1 MNLIGAE
8 RHTQRGV
15 LMRRFLWLA
24 VVVAAGIGVLT
35 LGACLGSGA
44 WSGTWTSVFP
54 TEPDELVPT
63 GRNPYFILEPGYTLV
78 LEGGDARLTITVL
91 NETKKV
97 DGVETRVVEER
108 ETKGGQL
115 IEVAR
120 NYFAI
125 SKRTNDV
132 FYFGED
138 VDMYKDGRLVNHDG
152 TWLSGVNGSKFG
164 LIMPGR
170 PLLNARYYQ
179 EVAPKVA
186 MDRATI
192 VSVSETVKTPA
203 GEFTNCLKVEETT
216 PLERF
221 VTEYKYYA
229 PGIGMV
235 RDGSL
240 RLVKVTRGGG
250 GQR

>member
-1 MNLIGAE
+1 M
-8 RHTQRGV
+8 R
-15 LMRRFLWLA
+15 MRRLLWLA
-24 VVVAAGIGVLT
+24 SSVVVVVGIGIGVFA
-35 LGACLGSGA
+35 ACVKSGD
-44 WSGTWTSVFP
+44 WTSAFLV
-54 TEPDELVPT
+54 EPDELASV

-78 LEGGDARLTITVL
+78 LEGEGAQLTITVL

-115 IEVAR
+115 TEVAR

-138 VDMYKDGRLVNHDG
+138 VDMYKGGKVVNHDG
-152 TWLSGVNGSKFG
+152 TWVSGVNGSKFG
-164 LIMPGR
+164 LMMPGR
-170 PLLNARYYQ
+170 VLLHSRYYQ
-179 EVAPKVA
+179 EVAPKIA

-192 VSVSETVKTPA
+192 VSMTETVKTPA
-203 GEFTNCLKVEETT
+203 GEFKNCLKIEETS
-216 PLERF
+216 PLTRF
-221 VTEYKYYA
+221 TTEYKYYA

-235 RDGSL
+235 SDGTMK
-240 RLVKVTRGGG
+240 LVKVVKGAPKK
-250 GQR
+250 

>member
-1 MNLIGAE
+1 
-8 RHTQRGV
+8 
-15 LMRRFLWLA
+15 MRMRKVLWLA
-24 VVVAAGIGVLT
+24 LPLIAVVGIAVGVLA
-35 LGACLGSGA
+35 ACVKAGD
-44 WSGTWTSVFP
+44 WTSAFLL
-54 TEPDELVPT
+54 EPNELVSV

-78 LEGGDARLTITVL
+78 LEGEGAQLTITVL

-108 ETKGGQL
+108 ETKGGKL
-115 IEVAR
+115 TEVAR

-138 VDMYKDGRLVNHDG
+138 VDMYKDGKVVNHDG
-152 TWLSGVNGSKFG
+152 TWLSGVGGAKFG

-170 PLLNARYYQ
+170 ALVNARYFQ
-179 EVAPKVA
+179 EVAPKIA

-192 VSVSETVKTPA
+192 VSMTETVKTPA

-216 PLERF
+216 PLQRF

-235 RDGSL
+235 QDGAM
-240 RLVKVTRGGG
+240 RLGKVGRA
-250 GQR
+250 

>member
-1 MNLIGAE
+1 
-8 RHTQRGV
+8 
-15 LMRRFLWLA
+15 MRRALWLPLI
-24 VVVAAGIGVLT
+24 VAAGVGVLT

-44 WSGTWTSVFP
+44 WTSVFP
-54 TEPDELVPT
+54 VEPDELAST

-78 LEGGDARLTITVL
+78 LEGGNAQLTITVL

-108 ETKGGQL
+108 ETKGGHL
-115 IEVAR
+115 VEVAR

-138 VDMYKDGRLVNHDG
+138 VDMYKDGRIVSHDG
-152 TWLSGVNGSKFG
+152 TWLSGVDGGKFG
-164 LIMPGR
+164 LMMPGR
-170 PLLNARYYQ
+170 ALLGARYYQ
-179 EVAPKVA
+179 EMVPKVA
-186 MDRATI
+186 MDRAAI
-192 VSVSETVKTPA
+192 VSTSETVRTPA
-203 GEFTNCLKVEETT
+203 GEFRNCLKVEETT
-216 PLERF
+216 ALQRF
-221 VTEYKYYA
+221 TTEYKYYA

-235 RDGSL
+235 QDGSL
-240 RLVKVTRGGG
+240 KLVKVTPEGG